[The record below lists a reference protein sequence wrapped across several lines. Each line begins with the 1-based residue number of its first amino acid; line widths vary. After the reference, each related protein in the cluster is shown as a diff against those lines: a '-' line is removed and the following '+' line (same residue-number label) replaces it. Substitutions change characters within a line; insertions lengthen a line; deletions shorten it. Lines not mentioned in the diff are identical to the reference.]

1 MDERGGGDM
10 TTEAEV
16 EGGHKSRDADSHQKL
31 EEAENGFSSRV
42 PRGSGARLRLE
53 LLAFKV
59 EVRE

>member
-31 EEAENGFSSRV
+31 EESRH
-42 PRGSGARLRLE
+42 RLSCGVVDFCPAKLI
-53 LLAFKV
+53 LNFQP
-59 EVRE
+59 